1 MSGAFAYKGGALCA
15 EEVAFETIAAEI
27 GTPFYCYST
36 AQLQKNYHEFESAFG
51 SRSVGVHYA
60 IKANPNRA
68 VIRTLANCGA
78 GADVTSAGELERAL
92 DAGIAPDRIV
102 FSGVGKRRDELD
114 AALIS
119 GIHQIN
125 IESIS
130 ELHALSA
137 AASAFGRKA
146 PIALRVNPDVSARTY
161 QKTSTA
167 ELGTKFG
174 IDHSQIGEALKLAT
188 SLPGLSFKGF
198 TIHIGSHVHDYEP
211 FRQGYGKLAEIVK
224 ATRAQGI
231 KVERLDLGGGVGIP
245 YDGETLPPFKDY
257 AAIVIETVGDL
268 DCALAFEPGR
278 RLVGDAGVLVS
289 RVTYVKKGA
298 ARTFII
304 IDAGMNDLIRP
315 AMYGARHSIVP
326 VREGKDTITAD
337 VVGPI
342 CETSDLF
349 GKDYRLPAKPGDLI
363 AILQAGAYG
372 AAMSSIYNGRPLIP
386 EVLVAGGRFSIVRR
400 RIAVAEQ
407 ICWESWPSWLSGHP
421 V

>member
-1 MSGAFAYKGGALCA
+1 MSSAFSYKRGALCA
-15 EEVAFETIAAEI
+15 EGVPLETIAAEV

-36 AQLQKNYHEFESAFG
+36 AQLQKNYREFEGAFG
-51 SRSVGVHYA
+51 GRKIGVHYA

-68 VIRTLANCGA
+68 VIRTLADCGA

-92 DAGIAPDRIV
+92 DAGVAPDKIV
-102 FSGVGKRRDELD
+102 FSGVGKRRDEIE
-114 AALIS
+114 AALLA

-125 IESIS
+125 VESIP
-130 ELHALSA
+130 ELQAISA
-137 AASAFGRKA
+137 GASALGRTA

-174 IDHSQIGEALKLAT
+174 IDHVQVGEAMKLAT
-188 SLPGLSFKGF
+188 SLPGFAFKGF
-198 TIHIGSHVHDYEP
+198 TVHIGSHVHDYEP
-211 FRQGYGKLAEIVK
+211 FRQGYAKLAELVK
-224 ATRAQGI
+224 TTRAQGV

-245 YDGETLPPFKDY
+245 YDGETLPPFSDY
-257 AAIVIETVGDL
+257 AKIVIETTGGL
-268 DCALAFEPGR
+268 DCELSFEPGR

-298 ARTFII
+298 ARTFAI

-326 VREGKDTITAD
+326 VREGGDAITAD

-349 GKDYRLPAKPGDLI
+349 GKDYRLPAKPGDLL

-372 AAMSSIYNGRPLIP
+372 AAMSSVYNGRPLIP
-386 EVLVAGGRFSIVRR
+386 EVLVAGDRFSIVRR

-407 ICWESWPSWLSGHP
+407 ICWESLPFWLSGRP